1 MYRKVELET
10 IEAEN
15 FVLPF
20 EGKLSEN
27 NRWVVM
33 AELVPW
39 KEFEQEYASIF
50 HQEKGAPAKSFRI
63 ALGALIIQEKLEIT
77 DRETV
82 AQIQENPYLQYFI
95 GLSKYTNKLP
105 FNSSMMVHFRERIN
119 GEMIDKINRV
129 MVENEL
135 KKN

>member
-39 KEFEQEYASIF
+39 KEFS
-50 HQEKGAPAKSFRI
+50 R
-63 ALGALIIQEKLEIT
+63 
-77 DRETV
+77 
-82 AQIQENPYLQYFI
+82 
-95 GLSKYTNKLP
+95 
-105 FNSSMMVHFRERIN
+105 
-119 GEMIDKINRV
+119 
-129 MVENEL
+129 
-135 KKN
+135 